1 MLTEWGQ
8 GCQFNHNN
16 TGECGPVMDLA
27 DSRLV
32 SWIDWYWQEQLS
44 PGEPLLY
51 VCCLLLGVAA
61 GATEVQSRGICKPLN
76 KHPNWGPWLSVR
88 IAGYLLVTFS

>member
-32 SWIDWYWQEQLS
+32 SWVDWYWQEQLS

-51 VCCLLLGVAA
+51 VCCLLGVASLA
-61 GATEVQSRGICKPLN
+61 RLRCSPVGIHRYLIV
-76 KHPNWGPWLSVR
+76 GPRSYMCICGYLSV
-88 IAGYLLVTFS
+88 AFS